1 MDLCLPFTWDLIA
14 PLLST
19 TINTREKF
27 YFRKERTSLDGQAC
41 CNVHLI
47 STKLLQVTTDL
58 LTRGGKDIA
67 FSDYSPLWKQH
78 RRLVHN
84 SFTLFGEGTSRLQ
97 DIVLAEVD
105 SLCEELLAYRG
116 RSVDP
121 YPAITRAVTNVVC
134 TLVFNATYGPGDA
147 ELQEV
152 IEYNNGIVQ
161 TITKGGLVDIFPWM
175 KVFPNKCLKKLKECI
190 VVRDRL
196 LDRKL
201 KEHKASLSEGEPRDL
216 LDALVKGQMSDTQ
229 GQRSAASD
237 EEGITD
243 DHMLMTA
250 AEAFGAGVETTSTTL
265 LWILAYLLHH
275 PEVQERVQ
283 KELDE
288 KVGSERQVCV
298 SDRGRLSYLDAV
310 ICEGMRIRPVSPV
323 LIPHTAMTDSSIAGH
338 VVHRGTR
345 VLVNLWSIHHDPRHW
360 DKPDL
365 FSPERFL
372 DDGGRRVTPTCFLPF
387 GAGPRVCVGESL
399 ARVELFLFLSSLLQ
413 RMSFQ
418 LPDGDAPPNL
428 QGRLGVVLQ
437 PLPYKAV
444 VTPRAGWECPVK

>member
-323 LIPHTAMTDSSIAGH
+323 LIPHTAMTDSRQHRRPRCPSRDSCFGQP
-338 VVHRGTR
+338 VVNPSRPPTLGQTR
-345 VLVNLWSIHHDPRHW
+345 LVLTRAFP
-360 DKPDL
+360 
-365 FSPERFL
+365 
-372 DDGGRRVTPTCFLPF
+372 GRRRTEGHAHLLSALRCRPSGLCRGVPRQS
-387 GAGPRVCVGESL
+387 GA
-399 ARVELFLFLSSLLQ
+399 F
-413 RMSFQ
+413 
-418 LPDGDAPPNL
+418 
-428 QGRLGVVLQ
+428 
-437 PLPYKAV
+437 PLPVFAA
-444 VTPRAGWECPVK
+444 PENELPAARR